1 MADPSATLPT
11 DERCAQCSKLITA
24 NDRVESGGRVF
35 CRSCY
40 ASLRAELEAALQTMS
55 SDIPYPNAALG
66 AVLGGIA
73 GILVWWGFTVVTKL
87 SLGLIAVG
95 IGFAV
100 GWGTVKFSGGK
111 RARGLQILSVLV
123 ASASYLV
130 ASYLVNMTF
139 LNRALAASGDA
150 SRVGFPPASLDLLVR
165 VISLNFGLMDF
176 VFLAIVIWEAWKF
189 PRPLSLP
196 PALSA

>member
-1 MADPSATLPT
+1 MNASP
-11 DERCAQCSKLITA
+11 EEHCAQCSKILTA
-24 NDRVESGGRVF
+24 EDRVESGGRVF

-40 ASLRAELEAALQTMS
+40 ASLRAELETHFQDMS

-111 RARGLQILSVLV
+111 RSRGLQILSVLV
-123 ASASYLV
+123 ATVSFFV
-130 ASYLVNMTF
+130 ASYLVNMSF
-139 LNRALAASGDA
+139 INRALAASGDA
-150 SRVGFPPASLDLLVR
+150 GRVAFPPASLAMLVR
-165 VISLNFGLMDF
+165 VISMNFGLMDF

-189 PRPLSLP
+189 PKPLQLP
-196 PALSA
+196 RVPTA